1 MGENERILVE
11 KAQDAPEA
19 FAELYDLYFPRIF
32 RYVSWRVGNQTDA
45 EDLVSDIFSKVLE
58 NIRSFR
64 WQEGATFSSWIFR
77 IARNVLIDYY
87 RTKPEKVSIE
97 HLPQIE
103 FNSILPEEAIERQE
117 LFEELQSMIK
127 RLPNSQAEIVTMR
140 FFTGMRNKEI
150 AQVLNISEKT
160 VPSNL
165 YRGLRNLHGQF
176 IQRKGKQ

>member
-1 MGENERILVE
+1 MDESERILVE
-11 KAQDAPEA
+11 KAQNAPDA
-19 FAELYDLYFPRIF
+19 FAELYDIYFPRIF

-45 EDLVSDIFSKVLE
+45 EDLVSDIFSKVLA
-58 NIRSFR
+58 NIRSFTWR
-64 WQEGATFSSWIFR
+64 EGATFSSWIFR

-87 RTKPEKVSIE
+87 RTKPQNVSIDV
-97 HLPQIE
+97 LPEIE
-103 FNSILPEEAIERQE
+103 SNSILPEEAMERQE

-127 RLPNSQAEIVTMR
+127 RLPDSQAEIVIMR

-150 AQVLNISEKT
+150 AQALNISEKT
-160 VPSNL
+160 VASTL